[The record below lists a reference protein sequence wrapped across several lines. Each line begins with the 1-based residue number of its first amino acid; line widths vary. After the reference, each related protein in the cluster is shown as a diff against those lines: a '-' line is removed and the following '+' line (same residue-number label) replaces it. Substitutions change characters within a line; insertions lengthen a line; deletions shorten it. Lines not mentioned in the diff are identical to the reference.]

1 MRSAATYSTSGADN
15 FDNNWAVK
23 SRHAHVNPVAPV
35 VSHADMASIFATTIL
50 AADDSGGGSS
60 ILSFLFLPLILVA
73 MYFLMIRPQRKR
85 MRDQQDLQK
94 SVEVG
99 QDVVTTSGV
108 FGTITGEDGPN
119 RFWLEIDDDVQIRIA
134 RAAIQNVVDLEDDDA
149 VADRA
154 IAAEEAV
161 EADDVADNGPA
172 DAPASTED

>member
-1 MRSAATYSTSGADN
+1 MPSTL
-15 FDNNWAVK
+15 
-23 SRHAHVNPVAPV
+23 
-35 VSHADMASIFATTIL
+35 ATTIF
-50 AADDSGGGSS
+50 ANADSGGSS

-134 RAAIQNVVDLEDDDA
+134 RAAIQSVTDLEADDA
-149 VADRA
+149 VAEEA
-154 IAAEEAV
+154 VAEEAV
-161 EADDVADNGPA
+161 AEEVVDADDNGSA

>member
-1 MRSAATYSTSGADN
+1 MSSTL
-15 FDNNWAVK
+15 
-23 SRHAHVNPVAPV
+23 
-35 VSHADMASIFATTIL
+35 ATTL
-50 AADDSGGGSS
+50 FAAEDSGGSS

-119 RFWLEIDDDVQIRIA
+119 RFWLEIDDDVQICIA
-134 RAAIQNVVDLEDDDA
+134 RAAIQNVVDLADEEEVVADDADDDV
-149 VADRA
+149 VAD
-154 IAAEEAV
+154 EAV
-161 EADDVADNGPA
+161 VDDDPA
-172 DAPASTED
+172 GAAASTED

>member
-1 MRSAATYSTSGADN
+1 MPSTL
-15 FDNNWAVK
+15 
-23 SRHAHVNPVAPV
+23 
-35 VSHADMASIFATTIL
+35 ATTIF
-50 AADDSGGGSS
+50 ASADSGGSS

-134 RAAIQNVVDLEDDDA
+134 RAALQSVTALEADDA
-149 VADRA
+149 VA
-154 IAAEEAV
+154 EEAV
-161 EADDVADNGPA
+161 AEEVVDADDNGSA

>member
-1 MRSAATYSTSGADN
+1 MRFAAMYSTSGADN

-23 SRHAHVNPVAPV
+23 SRHTHVNPVAPV
-35 VSHADMASIFATTIL
+35 GSHADMPSTFATTIFSS
-50 AADDSGGGSS
+50 ADSGGSS

-85 MRDQQDLQK
+85 MRDQQDFQK

-134 RAAIQNVVDLEDDDA
+134 RAAIQNVVDLDDDDA
-149 VADRA
+149 VADKA
-154 IAAEEAV
+154 IAVEEAV
-161 EADDVADNGPA
+161 EADDVAGNGPG
-172 DAPASTED
+172 DASASTED

>member
-1 MRSAATYSTSGADN
+1 
-15 FDNNWAVK
+15 
-23 SRHAHVNPVAPV
+23 
-35 VSHADMASIFATTIL
+35 MASTLATTL
-50 AADDSGGGSS
+50 FSSADSGGGS

-134 RAAIQNVVDLEDDDA
+134 RAAIQNVVDLDDEEA
-149 VADRA
+149 VV
-154 IAAEEAV
+154 AEEAV
-161 EADDVADNGPA
+161 VLAEDAVVDNSPA
-172 DAPASTED
+172 DAAASTED

>member
-1 MRSAATYSTSGADN
+1 MPSTL
-15 FDNNWAVK
+15 
-23 SRHAHVNPVAPV
+23 
-35 VSHADMASIFATTIL
+35 ATTIF
-50 AADDSGGGSS
+50 ANADSGGSS

-119 RFWLEIDDDVQIRIA
+119 RFWLAIDDDVQTRIA
-134 RAAIQNVVDLEDDDA
+134 RAAIQSVTDLEADDA
-149 VADRA
+149 VA
-154 IAAEEAV
+154 EEAV
-161 EADDVADNGPA
+161 AEEVVDADDNGSA

>member
-1 MRSAATYSTSGADN
+1 MPSTL
-15 FDNNWAVK
+15 
-23 SRHAHVNPVAPV
+23 
-35 VSHADMASIFATTIL
+35 ATTIF
-50 AADDSGGGSS
+50 ASADSGGSS
-60 ILSFLFLPLILVA
+60 IFSFLFLPLILVA

-134 RAAIQNVVDLEDDDA
+134 RAAIQSVTDLEADDA
-149 VADRA
+149 VA
-154 IAAEEAV
+154 EEAV
-161 EADDVADNGPA
+161 AEEVVDADDNGSA

>member
-1 MRSAATYSTSGADN
+1 MPSTL
-15 FDNNWAVK
+15 
-23 SRHAHVNPVAPV
+23 
-35 VSHADMASIFATTIL
+35 ATTIF
-50 AADDSGGGSS
+50 ANADSGGSS

-134 RAAIQNVVDLEDDDA
+134 RAAIQSVTDLEADDA
-149 VADRA
+149 VADDSVFVSSDQPLSRS
-154 IAAEEAV
+154 AAPSLALTHCHRGGRHCSARWQHCNE
-161 EADDVADNGPA
+161 
-172 DAPASTED
+172 

>member
-1 MRSAATYSTSGADN
+1 MSSTLSTT
-15 FDNNWAVK
+15 
-23 SRHAHVNPVAPV
+23 
-35 VSHADMASIFATTIL
+35 IFAN
-50 AADDSGGGSS
+50 ADSGGSS
-60 ILSFLFLPLILVA
+60 ILSFLFLPLILLA

-134 RAAIQNVVDLEDDDA
+134 RAAIQNVVDLEDEEAA
-149 VADRA
+149 VADD
-154 IAAEEAV
+154 AAV
-161 EADDVADNGPA
+161 PDDDSVVDDGPA
-172 DAPASTED
+172 DAAASTEG

>member
-1 MRSAATYSTSGADN
+1 MPSTL
-15 FDNNWAVK
+15 
-23 SRHAHVNPVAPV
+23 
-35 VSHADMASIFATTIL
+35 ATTIF
-50 AADDSGGGSS
+50 ANADSGGSS

-134 RAAIQNVVDLEDDDA
+134 RAAIQNVTDLEADDA
-149 VADRA
+149 VA
-154 IAAEEAV
+154 EEAV
-161 EADDVADNGPA
+161 AEEVVDADDNGSA

>member
-1 MRSAATYSTSGADN
+1 LPIVD
-15 FDNNWAVK
+15 
-23 SRHAHVNPVAPV
+23 HVTPV
-35 VSHADMASIFATTIL
+35 VSHADMASTLATTL
-50 AADDSGGGSS
+50 FANADSGGSS

-85 MRDQQDLQK
+85 MREQQSLQQ

-134 RAAIQNVVDLEDDDA
+134 RASIQNVVELDDADDDA
-149 VADRA
+149 DVPDDD
-154 IAAEEAV
+154 
-161 EADDVADNGPA
+161 ADDAGVDDSPTGAA
-172 DAPASTED
+172 ASTND

>member
-1 MRSAATYSTSGADN
+1 MPSTL
-15 FDNNWAVK
+15 
-23 SRHAHVNPVAPV
+23 
-35 VSHADMASIFATTIL
+35 ATTIF
-50 AADDSGGGSS
+50 ANADSGGSS

-94 SVEVG
+94 SVEVV

-134 RAAIQNVVDLEDDDA
+134 RAAIQSVTDLEADDA
-149 VADRA
+149 VA
-154 IAAEEAV
+154 EEAV
-161 EADDVADNGPA
+161 AEEVVDADDNGSA

>member
-23 SRHAHVNPVAPV
+23 SHHAHVNPVAPV
-35 VSHADMASIFATTIL
+35 GSLADMPSTLATTIFSS
-50 AADDSGGGSS
+50 ADSGGSS

-149 VADRA
+149 VADKA
-154 IAAEEAV
+154 IATEEAV
-161 EADDVADNGPA
+161 EADGVVDNGPA

>member
-1 MRSAATYSTSGADN
+1 MSSTL
-15 FDNNWAVK
+15 
-23 SRHAHVNPVAPV
+23 
-35 VSHADMASIFATTIL
+35 ATTL
-50 AADDSGGGSS
+50 FAAEDSGGSS

-134 RAAIQNVVDLEDDDA
+134 RAAIQNVVDLADEEEVVADDADDDV
-149 VADRA
+149 VAD
-154 IAAEEAV
+154 EAV
-161 EADDVADNGPA
+161 VDDDPA
-172 DAPASTED
+172 GAAASTED

>member
-1 MRSAATYSTSGADN
+1 MPSTL
-15 FDNNWAVK
+15 
-23 SRHAHVNPVAPV
+23 
-35 VSHADMASIFATTIL
+35 ATTIF
-50 AADDSGGGSS
+50 ANADSGGSS
-60 ILSFLFLPLILVA
+60 ILSFLFLQLILVA

-134 RAAIQNVVDLEDDDA
+134 RAAIQSVTDLEADDA
-149 VADRA
+149 VAEEVV
-154 IAAEEAV
+154 AEEV
-161 EADDVADNGPA
+161 VDADDNGSA

>member
-1 MRSAATYSTSGADN
+1 MPSTL
-15 FDNNWAVK
+15 
-23 SRHAHVNPVAPV
+23 
-35 VSHADMASIFATTIL
+35 ATTIF
-50 AADDSGGGSS
+50 ANADSGGSS
-60 ILSFLFLPLILVA
+60 ILSFLFLPLILVV

-134 RAAIQNVVDLEDDDA
+134 RAAIQSVTDLEADDA
-149 VADRA
+149 VA
-154 IAAEEAV
+154 EEAV
-161 EADDVADNGPA
+161 AEEVVDADDNGSA

>member
-1 MRSAATYSTSGADN
+1 MRSAATYSTFGADN

-35 VSHADMASIFATTIL
+35 GSLADMPSTLATTIF
-50 AADDSGGGSS
+50 ASADSGGSS

-149 VADRA
+149 VADKA
-154 IAAEEAV
+154 IAAEETV
-161 EADDVADNGPA
+161 EAGDVADSSPA